1 MGNKG
6 AKVPKKPKL
15 SSNDLKQLTKQ
26 TGLSKEQIQAVF
38 DKFNAN
44 NPG

>member
-15 SSNDLKQLTKQ
+15 SSSDLKQLTKQ